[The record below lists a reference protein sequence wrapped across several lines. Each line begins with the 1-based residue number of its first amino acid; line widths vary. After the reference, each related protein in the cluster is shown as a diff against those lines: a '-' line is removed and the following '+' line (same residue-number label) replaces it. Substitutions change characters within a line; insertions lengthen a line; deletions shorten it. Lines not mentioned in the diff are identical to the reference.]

1 METFFVDLFG
11 TNDEKGY
18 SRSLTGFVRE
28 SDRTKKD
35 LKFFFYT
42 LRFGTKLL
50 ETFYSF
56 EISIRPKN
64 DSRSLIAKLCVSDR
78 VSDELIFFFIFLGRK
93 Y

>member
-35 LKFFFYT
+35 LKFFFLY
-42 LRFGTKLL
+42 LYWKLFIHL
-50 ETFYSF
+50 KYQFV
-56 EISIRPKN
+56 PKTIL
-64 DSRSLIAKLCVSDR
+64 DHLSLNCALVIEFR
-78 VSDELIFFFIFLGRK
+78 TN
-93 Y
+93 